1 MRKALQYI
9 KVVVLVA
16 PVVIYYHLVYM
27 LRFSHHPEKYPLE
40 KRYKVARK
48 EIRYV
53 LNRFHVNYNLCNFEM
68 LSSMR
73 EKSLIISNHLSFMDP
88 LLLIANSEKPV
99 TFIAKKE
106 TFKMPFVKRV
116 AKAIEVF
123 PLDREN
129 LMSQLSEIKKVVTYL
144 KDPNKPSVIVYIEGT
159 RNKTPEKGCLDFHA
173 GTLKIA
179 QMAGCPLLVMATYGS
194 FRILDKH
201 SYVKP
206 YPTSISFME
215 KIEYQDIK
223 SAVTTDLA
231 VSLKEKVDT
240 EIDSLRVY
248 DKSCVDKS
256 KLSKKRKELENRV
269 NIRINS

>member
-9 KVVVLVA
+9 KAVILVA
-16 PVVIYYHLVYM
+16 PVVLYYSLVYM

-53 LNRFHVNYNLCNFEM
+53 LKVFHVNYNLRDFEKF
-68 LSSMR
+68 SSLK

-106 TFKMPFVKRV
+106 VFKMPFVGRV

-123 PLDREN
+123 PLNREN
-129 LMSQLSEIKKVVTYL
+129 LLSQLSEIKKVVTYL
-144 KDPNKPSVIVYIEGT
+144 KDENKPSVIVYIEGT
-159 RNKTPEKGCLDFHA
+159 RNKTPENGCLDFHA

-206 YPTSISFME
+206 YPTSISFIE
-215 KIEYQDIK
+215 KIDQKDLK
-223 SAVTTDLA
+223 SAVTTELA
-231 VSLKEKVDT
+231 TSLKEKVDK
-240 EIDSLRVY
+240 EVDSLRVY
-248 DKSCVDKS
+248 DKNCINNS
-256 KLSKKRKELENRV
+256 KISKKRKELENRV
-269 NIRINS
+269 NVRVNS